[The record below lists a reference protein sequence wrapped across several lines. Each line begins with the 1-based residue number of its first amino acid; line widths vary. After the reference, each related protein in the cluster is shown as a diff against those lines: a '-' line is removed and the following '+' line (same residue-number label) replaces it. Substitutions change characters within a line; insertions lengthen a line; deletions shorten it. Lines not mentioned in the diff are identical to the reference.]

1 MTFVLGHGP
10 IPHHH
15 APPLLGWQFCPFLG
29 WTSTDTRLPSDWILG
44 RALPYPQFEHRA
56 KLTHTILIIFIITS
70 NYKGY
75 IVKYIVC
82 GPILP
87 YVQNVGKE
95 GPGPISSLRANEYL
109 RTSIRGMDKIAI
121 QGEVEHVGEE
131 LGRVRG
137 RRPPRDFC
145 PRYLVNLLI
154 TQNNAWDKSYK
165 RAKGEISNKK

>member
-1 MTFVLGHGP
+1 MISDIRLTKMLR
-10 IPHHH
+10 I
-15 APPLLGWQFCPFLG
+15 LLTLQPE
-29 WTSTDTRLPSDWILG
+29 TYKDIL
-44 RALPYPQFEHRA
+44 LITKKKSKIY
-56 KLTHTILIIFIITS
+56 LISCWSLLIIFIITS

-95 GPGPISSLRANEYL
+95 GLGPISSLRINEYP

-121 QGEVEHVGEE
+121 RGEVEHVGEE

-137 RRPPRDFC
+137 QRSPRDSC
-145 PRYLVNLLI
+145 PRYLVNSLI
-154 TQNNAWDKSYK
+154 TQNNAWDKSYN
-165 RAKGEISNKK
+165 RAKEKI